1 MNRSMTMKCV
11 TTVLFMLTSFFAMSQ
26 VKKYDLQSLLKS
38 KKLTIVNRIVASV
51 ADNAKAVKLDE
62 RSREGIAWL
71 QGVTFS
77 SGTIEIDLHGQDVLQ
92 KSFVGIAFHGV
103 NDSTYEAVYFRPFNF
118 HAKDT
123 VRKIHAVQYIS
134 HPVYTWRKL
143 RDERNG
149 IFEKGLIVPTPDPND
164 WFHARI
170 EVLKDV
176 VRVFVDD
183 DVEPSLTVNRLNDRK
198 SGTLGLWVGD
208 GSGGEFANLSI
219 KQN

>member
-1 MNRSMTMKCV
+1 
-11 TTVLFMLTSFFAMSQ
+11 
-26 VKKYDLQSLLKS
+26 
-38 KKLTIVNRIVASV
+38 
-51 ADNAKAVKLDE
+51 
-62 RSREGIAWL
+62 
-71 QGVTFS
+71 
-77 SGTIEIDLHGQDVLQ
+77 
-92 KSFVGIAFHGV
+92 
-103 NDSTYEAVYFRPFNF
+103 
-118 HAKDT
+118 
-123 VRKIHAVQYIS
+123 
-134 HPVYTWRKL
+134 L

-183 DVEPSLTVNRLNDRK
+183 DIKPSLTVNRLNDRK

>member
-1 MNRSMTMKCV
+1 
-11 TTVLFMLTSFFAMSQ
+11 MLATFFAMGQ

-38 KKLTIVNRIVASV
+38 KKLAIVNRTVSSI
-51 ADNAKAVKLDE
+51 ADNKKAVKFDE
-62 RSREGIAWL
+62 RSDEGVAWL

-77 SGTIEIDLHGQDVLQ
+77 SGTIEIDLRGQDVLQ

-103 NDSTYEAVYFRPFNF
+103 NDSTFEAVYFRPFNF

-149 IFEKGLIVPTPDPND
+149 IFEKGLIVPAPDPNG

-183 DVEPSLTVNRLNDRK
+183 DAEPSLTVNRLNDRK